1 MFTNQ
6 TRRAALSLAICLLFA
21 GSVLQAQ
28 VVQTV
33 GTSGAVDWSQQK
45 IRATGIA
52 APNPNL
58 PFGAQRPA
66 ALEAAKL
73 VALRNLLQTVNGM
86 AITSESTV
94 KNMVLENDEIRT
106 RVEGYVR
113 GFTVVDTRY
122 MSDTSVEVDVEV
134 PLAGLAELLL
144 PPGKV
149 VPVGGTPVVPGT
161 VGYPSTPAAAPA
173 SGAATGLIIDAKGL
187 SVTPAMA
194 PKVLD
199 EDGNE
204 VYGSK
209 YVDREWAVKQG
220 MVGYAKDVPSARSN
234 QRVAPN
240 PVVVKAI
247 KAVGNNK
254 ADVVI
259 SNQDAQ
265 MLKQR
270 AESESFLTKC
280 QVMVVVD

>member
-1 MFTNQ
+1 MSRSNML
-6 TRRAALSLAICLLFA
+6 RATLMATLLAIFAVTASLA
-21 GSVLQAQ
+21 Q
-28 VVQTV
+28 VTQTV
-33 GTSGAVDWSQQK
+33 GASGAIDWSQQK
-45 IRATGIA
+45 LRSTGIA

-86 AITSESTV
+86 AITSETTV
-94 KNMVLENDEIRT
+94 KNMILENDEIRT
-106 RVEGYVR
+106 SVEGYVR

-134 PLAGLAELLL
+134 PMAGLADLLL
-144 PPGKV
+144 PPGRA
-149 VPVGGTPVVPGT
+149 VPIGGVPS
-161 VGYPSTPAAAPA
+161 YPPAGAAAPA
-173 SGAATGLIIDAKGL
+173 SGAATGLIINAKGL

-194 PKVLD
+194 PKILD

-240 PVVVKAI
+240 PLVINAVKAL
-247 KAVGNNK
+247 GNNK

-259 SNQDAQ
+259 SNADAQ

-270 AESESFLTKC
+270 SESESFLSKC

>member
-1 MFTNQ
+1 MSRSNMLRATLMATTLAIFMAS
-6 TRRAALSLAICLLFA
+6 AAL
-21 GSVLQAQ
+21 AQ
-28 VVQTV
+28 VTQTV
-33 GTSGAVDWSQQK
+33 GASGAIDWSQQK
-45 IRATGIA
+45 LRSTGIA

-86 AITSESTV
+86 AITSETTV

-106 RVEGYVR
+106 SVEGYVR

-134 PLAGLAELLL
+134 PMAGLADLLL
-144 PPGKV
+144 PPGKA
-149 VPVGGTPVVPGT
+149 VPVGGAPGP
-161 VGYPSTPAAAPA
+161 VGYPPAGTAAPA
-173 SGAATGLIIDAKGL
+173 SGAATGLIINAKGL

-194 PKVLD
+194 PKILD

-220 MVGYAKDVPSARSN
+220 MVGYAKDVP
-234 QRVAPN
+234 
-240 PVVVKAI
+240 
-247 KAVGNNK
+247 
-254 ADVVI
+254 
-259 SNQDAQ
+259 
-265 MLKQR
+265 
-270 AESESFLTKC
+270 
-280 QVMVVVD
+280 

>member
-1 MFTNQ
+1 MSRSNMLRATLMATTLAIFMAS
-6 TRRAALSLAICLLFA
+6 AAL
-21 GSVLQAQ
+21 AQ
-28 VVQTV
+28 VTQTV
-33 GTSGAVDWSQQK
+33 GASGAIDWSQQK
-45 IRATGIA
+45 LRSTGIA

-86 AITSESTV
+86 AITSETTV
-94 KNMVLENDEIRT
+94 KNMILENDEIRT
-106 RVEGYVR
+106 SVEGYVR

-134 PLAGLAELLL
+134 PMAGLADLLL
-144 PPGKV
+144 PPGKA
-149 VPVGGTPVVPGT
+149 VPVGGAPGP
-161 VGYPSTPAAAPA
+161 VGYPPAGTAAPA
-173 SGAATGLIIDAKGL
+173 SGAATGLIINAKGL

-194 PKVLD
+194 PKILD

-220 MVGYAKDVPSARSN
+220 MVGYAKDVPSARTN

-240 PVVVKAI
+240 PLVINAVKAL
-247 KAVGNNK
+247 GNNK

-259 SNQDAQ
+259 SNADAQ

-270 AESESFLTKC
+270 SESESFLTKC

>member
-1 MFTNQ
+1 MSRSNMLHATLMASLLAIF
-6 TRRAALSLAICLLFA
+6 AATASLA
-21 GSVLQAQ
+21 Q
-28 VVQTV
+28 VTQTV
-33 GTSGAVDWSQQK
+33 GASGAIDWSQQK
-45 IRATGIA
+45 LRSTGIA

-86 AITSESTV
+86 AITSETTV
-94 KNMVLENDEIRT
+94 KNMILENDEIRT
-106 RVEGYVR
+106 SVEGYVR

-134 PLAGLAELLL
+134 PMAGLADLLL
-144 PPGKV
+144 PPGRS
-149 VPVGGTPVVPGT
+149 VPIGGVPS
-161 VGYPSTPAAAPA
+161 YPAAGAAAPA
-173 SGAATGLIIDAKGL
+173 SGAATGLIINAKGL

-194 PKVLD
+194 PKILD

-220 MVGYAKDVPSARSN
+220 MVGYAKDVTSARTN

-240 PVVVKAI
+240 PLVINAVKAL
-247 KAVGNNK
+247 GNNK

-259 SNQDAQ
+259 SNADAQ

-270 AESESFLTKC
+270 SESESFLSKC

>member
-1 MFTNQ
+1 MSRSNML
-6 TRRAALSLAICLLFA
+6 RATLMATLLAIFA
-21 GSVLQAQ
+21 ATASFAQ
-28 VVQTV
+28 VTQTV
-33 GTSGAVDWSQQK
+33 GASGAIDWSQQK
-45 IRATGIA
+45 LRSTGIA

-86 AITSESTV
+86 AITSETTV

-106 RVEGYVR
+106 SVEGFVR

-134 PLAGLAELLL
+134 PMAGLADLLL
-144 PPGKV
+144 PPGRA
-149 VPVGGTPVVPGT
+149 VPIGGVPG
-161 VGYPSTPAAAPA
+161 YPPAGTAAPA
-173 SGAATGLIIDAKGL
+173 SGAATGLIINAKGL

-194 PKVLD
+194 PKILD

-220 MVGYAKDVPSARSN
+220 MVGYAKDVPSARTN

-240 PVVVKAI
+240 PLVINAVKAL
-247 KAVGNNK
+247 GNNK

-259 SNQDAQ
+259 SNADAQ

-270 AESESFLTKC
+270 SESESFLTKC
-280 QVMVVVD
+280 QVIVVVD